1 MRKKQYDI
9 KARNI
14 NTSLKTESETDE
26 TPTDSTS
33 KYKIK
38 SRKQETK
45 EKFISVDYH
54 GAHRLAKSSFQLYVV
69 FTDQYYHLK
78 LSNTM
83 REMSSNI
90 SFDFH
95 NDSKIIKD
103 IISDSVL
110 WGLKYLPRMQYA
122 FIQNAFIQQDNLIEK
137 SEVDLIQE
145 TFKRTFEVQ
154 EDIEAVIDKCNSLK
168 SRDNTFFEAIMKAEC
183 LRGQY
188 TDLFNSLLDWT
199 KGQEER
205 RVKKKVTTT
214 SLEDASGTEGEQDE
228 KPSLYELLKRA
239 VLKKA
244 MEQVTTEQA
253 ITDVM
258 NLAKDGYWT
267 MLIRFEKLVSKL
279 YVNWCT
285 MMEIWEVAGS
295 LYNIGPQTFWL
306 ILDQT
311 VHEIRENQE
320 IVINSLSTDQ

>member
-1 MRKKQYDI
+1 MIVLDCLEQGKTLIVKDPDSKLLRHLEPLFEMRKKQYDI

-110 WGLKYLPRMQYA
+110 
-122 FIQNAFIQQDNLIEK
+122 
-137 SEVDLIQE
+137 
-145 TFKRTFEVQ
+145 
-154 EDIEAVIDKCNSLK
+154 
-168 SRDNTFFEAIMKAEC
+168 
-183 LRGQY
+183 
-188 TDLFNSLLDWT
+188 
-199 KGQEER
+199 
-205 RVKKKVTTT
+205 
-214 SLEDASGTEGEQDE
+214 
-228 KPSLYELLKRA
+228 
-239 VLKKA
+239 
-244 MEQVTTEQA
+244 
-253 ITDVM
+253 
-258 NLAKDGYWT
+258 
-267 MLIRFEKLVSKL
+267 
-279 YVNWCT
+279 
-285 MMEIWEVAGS
+285 
-295 LYNIGPQTFWL
+295 
-306 ILDQT
+306 
-311 VHEIRENQE
+311 
-320 IVINSLSTDQ
+320 

>member
-1 MRKKQYDI
+1 
-9 KARNI
+9 
-14 NTSLKTESETDE
+14 
-26 TPTDSTS
+26 
-33 KYKIK
+33 
-38 SRKQETK
+38 
-45 EKFISVDYH
+45 
-54 GAHRLAKSSFQLYVV
+54 
-69 FTDQYYHLK
+69 
-78 LSNTM
+78 M

-145 TFKRTFEVQ
+145 TFKWTFETQ

-168 SRDNTFFEAIMKAEC
+168 SRDNPFFEAIMKAEC

-199 KGQEER
+199 KGQDDR
-205 RVKKKVTTT
+205 WIRKKATTT

-228 KPSLYELLKRA
+228 KPSLYELLKWA

-258 NLAKDGYWT
+258 NLAKDNYWT

-285 MMEIWEVAGS
+285 MMEIREVAGT

-320 IVINSLSTDQ
+320 MVINSLSTDQ